1 MTDRKIKSKR
11 NFAKL
16 VASGKPMVR
25 VSKSNKNL
33 VAQLFDVEKGKTLF
47 SMSTSSIKKGTKTEK
62 AASLGKEFAAK
73 MTKEKVTEVV
83 FNRNG
88 NLYHGRIK
96 AFGDSLRENNIK
108 I

>member
-25 VSKSNKNL
+25 VSKSNKNV
-33 VAQLFDVEKGKTLF
+33 VAQLFDVEKGKTIF

-62 AASLGKEFAAK
+62 ATALGKEFAKKMAK
-73 MTKEKVTEVV
+73 AKVENAV

-88 NLYHGRIK
+88 FVYHGRIK
-96 AFGDSLRENNIK
+96 AFAESLRENNIK